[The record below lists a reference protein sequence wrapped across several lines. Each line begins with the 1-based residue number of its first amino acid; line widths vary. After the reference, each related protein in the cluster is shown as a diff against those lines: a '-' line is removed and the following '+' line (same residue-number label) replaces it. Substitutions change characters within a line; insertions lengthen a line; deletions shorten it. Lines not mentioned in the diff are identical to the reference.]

1 MCLHAC
7 VWLGFGAF
15 FYELMMEKGIQE
27 LITVSQ
33 YFGKNPLYV
42 IAGGG
47 NTSYKTE
54 DKLWIKASGSSLATI
69 DEGGFVCLSREGL
82 SKISEKEYSD
92 NSTEREEEVKN
103 DLNVSILYP
112 KDKRPSVETS
122 LHEIID
128 YSFVVHTHPTLVNAL
143 MCAVD
148 AEGATKEIFG
158 DEALF
163 IEYTDPGYVL
173 FKKVYELIKAFKA
186 EKGFCPKVIFLENH
200 GVFVAADTTD
210 EIHAIYK
217 DINAKLNGYVNDEL
231 PSFDADEK
239 SIEAA
244 AIAEGFPLDG
254 AIVKLFS
261 NDLIATYTCCNDMFS
276 AVDTAFTPDG
286 IVYCKAKYPFVD
298 ELSSEKII
306 ATANAFNT
314 KHGFPPKV
322 IAIKGAGLLI
332 IEDSEKSVNTV
343 LEVYTDMLKIAFYA
357 KSFGG
362 SKAMTEEQIAFI
374 DNWEVENY
382 RRKIAKS

>member
-1 MCLHAC
+1 MSNL
-7 VWLGFGAF
+7 
-15 FYELMMEKGIQE
+15 KQ
-27 LITVSQ
+27 LIEVSQ

-69 DEGGFVCLSREGL
+69 DEGGFVCMSREGL
-82 SKISEKEYSD
+82 AKISDKVYSD
-92 NSTEREEEVKN
+92 DSTVREEEVKN

-128 YSFVVHTHPTLVNAL
+128 YSYVVHTHPTLVNAL
-143 MCAVD
+143 MCSVD
-148 AEGATKEIFG
+148 AEAKCTDLFG

-186 EKGFCPKVIFLENH
+186 EKGYCPKIIFLENH
-200 GVFVAADTTD
+200 GVFVAADTTE
-210 EIHAIYK
+210 EIGKIY
-217 DINAKLNGYVNDEL
+217 DTINEKLNALVKAEL
-231 PSFDADEK
+231 PNFSTQELSQLYVTYVASK
-239 SIEAA
+239 
-244 AIAEGFPLDG
+244 FPLDG
-254 AIVKLFS
+254 AVAKLFTS
-261 NDLIATYTCCNDMFS
+261 DLISKYVCCADAFMT
-276 AVDTAFTPDG
+276 VDTAFTPDG
-286 IVYCKAKYPFVD
+286 IVYCKAKYPFVEVAD
-298 ELSSEKII
+298 ADAIV
-306 ATANAFNT
+306 AAANAF
-314 KHGFPPKV
+314 KAQHGFPPKA
-322 IAIKGAGLLI
+322 IAIKGEGLLV

-357 KSFGG
+357 NNFGG
-362 SKAMTEEQIAFI
+362 SKAMTDEEIAFI

-382 RRKIAKS
+382 RRKIAKA